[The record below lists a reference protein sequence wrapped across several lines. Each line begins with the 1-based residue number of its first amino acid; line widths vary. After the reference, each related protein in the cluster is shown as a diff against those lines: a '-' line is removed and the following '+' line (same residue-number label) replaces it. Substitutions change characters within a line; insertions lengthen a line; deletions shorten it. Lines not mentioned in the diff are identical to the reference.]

1 MGHIENKNRLLTR
14 SARYFLGVLAAVLI
28 GGVIFAI
35 AYQAGQQ
42 APRGQTQLVID
53 PAVEEP
59 FLSLFKAVHRPNQRE
74 VFPAF
79 SYVDARGREQTF
91 SVKRG
96 EYVLLNVWAT
106 WCPPCLI
113 ELPDLQKLQESL
125 PDDAVVKVMAVS
137 VDQSHDQAELAE
149 FLRVRGLW
157 QKAAKHDVNG
167 VIMRNAPVRG
177 LPSSFLLAEGGEI
190 LYIFEGAAL
199 WADPASLA
207 FFNSL
212 ASHR

>member
-1 MGHIENKNRLLTR
+1 MGHIKNKNSLLKR
-14 SARYFLGVLAAVLI
+14 SARYFLGVLVAILVA
-28 GGVIFAI
+28 GVIFAI
-35 AYQAGQQ
+35 AYQAGRQT
-42 APRGQTQLVID
+42 PRAQTQLVID
-53 PAVEEP
+53 PAIEQP
-59 FLSLFKAVHRPNQRE
+59 FLALFDTVHQPKQRE
-74 VFPAF
+74 LFPALT
-79 SYVDARGREQTF
+79 YVDARGREQAL

-113 ELPDLQKLQESL
+113 ELPDLQKLQERL
-125 PDDAVVKVMAVS
+125 PEDAPVRVMAVS
-137 VDQSHDQAELAE
+137 VDQSNDQAGLAE

-157 QKAAKHDVNG
+157 PMAAKHDVSG
-167 VIMRNAPVRG
+167 TIMRNAPVRG

-212 ASHR
+212 ASPR